1 MPDDHESSET
11 VVDESVEHH
20 TDTVPAPDIP
30 EPKPEIQEHH
40 VRQTTNP
47 ESSQRNEPVNFEPSA
62 YSHDDSTASKM
73 AQATHEDWVKPRKH
87 EEEPST
93 ETPRAKPI
101 TEDTT
106 HASRMANEED
116 WSTAY
121 GHKTQRTSDHE
132 PFARKKN
139 VTEIPEPERKS
150 SFRADPRTEG
160 TPIDS
165 PLFKERTTES
175 ILTKIAE
182 APRRA
187 AEKAEEIGYS
197 VTKKYHNAREVPAEN
212 AARETYEK
220 HMQENDIKFHKG
232 EISSTMHKA
241 RQLKYAEEFKESS
254 KPIEQRVAKNS
265 VAAGNT
271 FVHGLQLVKKQ
282 VQEDYR
288 SSPAPKIKP
297 SQGIVWS
304 QAGKIGVVPIKT
316 ATRKG
321 KQVGAAQPVRINFGG
336 AWGSG
341 NTGAYASP
349 INFSGMFSKETP
361 AEEKKRKPRK

>member
-40 VRQTTNP
+40 VRQTTDP
-47 ESSQRNEPVNFEPSA
+47 ESSQRHEPVNFEPSA

-87 EEEPST
+87 EEESST

-139 VTEIPEPERKS
+139 VTEIPEPERK
-150 SFRADPRTEG
+150 
-160 TPIDS
+160 
-165 PLFKERTTES
+165 TES

-220 HMQENDIKFHKG
+220 HMQENDIKFHQG

-265 VAAGNT
+265 VAVGNT

-304 QAGKIGVVPIKT
+304 QVGKIGIVPIKT

-349 INFSGMFSKETP
+349 INFSGMFSKGTP
-361 AEEKKRKPRK
+361 AEEKKPKHRK

>member
-47 ESSQRNEPVNFEPSA
+47 ESSQRHEPVNFEPSA

-87 EEEPST
+87 EEESST

-139 VTEIPEPERKS
+139 VTEIPEPERK
-150 SFRADPRTEG
+150 
-160 TPIDS
+160 
-165 PLFKERTTES
+165 TES

-265 VAAGNT
+265 IAAGNT

-341 NTGAYASP
+341 NNGAYDSP
-349 INFSGMFSKETP
+349 INFSGMFSKGTP
-361 AEEKKRKPRK
+361 AEEKKPKHRK